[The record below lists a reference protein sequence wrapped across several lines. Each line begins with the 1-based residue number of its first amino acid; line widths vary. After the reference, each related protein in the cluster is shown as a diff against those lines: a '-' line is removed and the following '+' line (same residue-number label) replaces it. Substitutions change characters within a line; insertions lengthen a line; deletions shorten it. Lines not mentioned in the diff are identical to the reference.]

1 MLDRLRTELQ
11 EALRHWLPT
20 RRNSKEKLEELARNL
35 PSLLRRPGIVNR
47 VSAASAVVGAAA
59 APFTFGT
66 SFMVAAAGA
75 AFGAAMGFG
84 ASYLS
89 AEAEE
94 KLKLGMVQG
103 AIDMDRS
110 AYADLHRRLDFL
122 KGTFT
127 SSTKISTSDEAA
139 TVGTMVGAAV
149 SDVLTR
155 ATRFADS
162 SVLPRNITQLVKS
175 SLDRNRGSTSP
186 IVQEIMGILNNLNCP
201 DETQM
206 PFLVESFIAEAKF
219 AEIIFLTS
227 T

>member
-1 MLDRLRTELQ
+1 MLDRLRKELQ
-11 EALRHWLPT
+11 EAFRNWLPA
-20 RRNSKEKLEELARNL
+20 RRNTKEKLEELARNL
-35 PSLLRRPGIVNR
+35 PSLLRRPGIVSQ
-47 VSAASAVVGAAA
+47 VTAASAAVGALATLA

-66 SFMVAAAGA
+66 SLVVAAAGA
-75 AFGAAMGFG
+75 GAGAAIGFG

-103 AIDMDRS
+103 AIDMDRG
-110 AYADLHRRLDFL
+110 AYAVLQLRLDFL

-127 SSTKISTSDEAA
+127 SSTKISTSDEAP
-139 TVGTMVGAAV
+139 TLGAAV

-186 IVQEIMGILNNLNCP
+186 IVQEIMGILNNLNCR
-201 DETQM
+201 DETEM

-219 AEIIFLTS
+219 PK
-227 T
+227 